1 MKQLLIGTLCI
12 FILVLTSASLS
23 AVQKTRFDSRTGS
36 CRVLSSG
43 ALEWESLPWGQGGKA
58 FKQVCKSCHSRDN
71 TSKGSFLWEESKSSK
86 GWNRVF
92 ATRKT
97 QCARDGSWSKL
108 SDEELLMVNDY
119 LYRWSSTSLS
129 RNDSA

>member
-1 MKQLLIGTLCI
+1 MKQLLIGILCF
-12 FILVLTSASLS
+12 FILAATSISLS
-23 AVQKTRFDSRTGS
+23 AATKKRLDSRTGT

-43 ALEWESLPWGQGGKA
+43 PLEWESLPWGKGGKA
-58 FKQVCKSCHSRDN
+58 FKQVCKNCHSKDN
-71 TSKGSFLWEESKSSK
+71 TVEAPFLWEESKTAN
-86 GWNRVF
+86 GWNRIF
-92 ATRKT
+92 ATQRT
-97 QCARDGSWSKL
+97 QCAQDGSWAKL

>member
-1 MKQLLIGTLCI
+1 MKQILIGILCF
-12 FILVLTSASLS
+12 FILAGTSISLK
-23 AVQKTRFDSRTGS
+23 AAPKKRLDSRTGT

-43 ALEWESLPWGQGGKA
+43 PLEWESLPWGKGGKG
-58 FKQVCKSCHSRDN
+58 FKQVCKSCHTRSN
-71 TSKGSFLWEESKSSK
+71 KIEAPFLWEESKTAK

-92 ATRKT
+92 ATQRAK
-97 QCARDGSWSKL
+97 CAQDGSWAKL
-108 SDEELLMVNDY
+108 SDDELLMVNDY